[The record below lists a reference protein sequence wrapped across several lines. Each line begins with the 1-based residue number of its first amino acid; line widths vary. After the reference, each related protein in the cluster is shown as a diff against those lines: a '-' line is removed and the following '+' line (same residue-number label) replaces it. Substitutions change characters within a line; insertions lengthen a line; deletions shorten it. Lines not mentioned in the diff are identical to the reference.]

1 MLVLTS
7 WRVVLLPSTSRTI
20 IQPARTTSGNNQE
33 GKVRQISLRTIIG
46 RTCLLGSLLF
56 HPTIAMAEYNVND
69 ALEAYDSAN
78 PNDRKTWELVF
89 GNTQNGINWAN
100 SVLFYRKQQPL
111 YCPPDNF
118 SLTGPQVVEMLREL
132 ATSKPKLAT
141 VPYGFAILLALQ
153 SRYPCGGS
161 Q

>member
-1 MLVLTS
+1 
-7 WRVVLLPSTSRTI
+7 LP
-20 IQPARTTSGNNQE
+20 Q
-33 GKVRQISLRTIIG
+33 VSLRTI
-46 RTCLLGSLLF
+46 TAVYLLASLLLG
-56 HPTIAMAEYNVND
+56 PTVAMAEYNVNE
-69 ALEAYDSAN
+69 ALAAYDSAN
-78 PNDRKTWELVF
+78 PNDRKTWELIF

-100 SVLFYRKQQPL
+100 SVLFHRKQQPL

-118 SLTGPQVVEMLREL
+118 ELTGPQVIEMLREL

-153 SRYPCGGS
+153 SRYPCGDPDAEPP